1 MANLSE
7 RIKSLRKEK
16 QITQS
21 ELGKILG
28 IGKTTI
34 SMYENGNSTPDDD
47 LKKKLSDYFNV
58 SLDYLMGK
66 SNIRESAE
74 ELLKDPRTTITL
86 HNDNGIDD
94 ELPEEA
100 KKEIENFIEYVK
112 NKYKKK

>member
-7 RIKSLRKEK
+7 RIKSLRKEHNM
-16 QITQS
+16 TQS

-34 SMYENGNSTPDDD
+34 SMYENGNSNPDDD
-47 LKKKLSDYFNV
+47 LKQKIADYFNV
-58 SLDYLMGK
+58 SVDYLLGR
-66 SNIRESAE
+66 SDIRESAE
-74 ELLKDPRTTITL
+74 KLLKDPKTTIAL
-86 HNDNGIDD
+86 HNGNGIDD

-112 NKYKKK
+112 NKYKK

>member
-7 RIKSLRKEK
+7 RIKSLRKEYGM
-16 QITQS
+16 TQS

-34 SMYENGNSTPDDD
+34 SMYENGNSNPDDD
-47 LKKKLSDYFNV
+47 LKQKIADYFNV
-58 SLDYLMGK
+58 SVDYLLGRSDIK
-66 SNIRESAE
+66 KSAE
-74 ELLKDPRTTITL
+74 ELLKDPKTTVAL
-86 HNDNGIDD
+86 HNGNGIDD

-112 NKYKKK
+112 NKYKK